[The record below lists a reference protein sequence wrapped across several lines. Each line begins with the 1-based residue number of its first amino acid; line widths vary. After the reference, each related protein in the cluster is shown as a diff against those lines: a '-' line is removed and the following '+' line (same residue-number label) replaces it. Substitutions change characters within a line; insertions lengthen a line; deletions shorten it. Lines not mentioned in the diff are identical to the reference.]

1 MNDNSFIVCCVR
13 IGRERA
19 KNVNRKWSGG
29 KRPNG
34 RACIR
39 RIVDYN
45 HQMRLFTLLS
55 CLHYVC
61 LRLIFFLSTKNHLI
75 WTQLALL
82 CETNCATFLLH
93 ELPQKKH
100 DAGRFGWLLAAHYT
114 IHSIANRKLC
124 FCSILF
130 VSNAWFGLNG
140 NVLREFHLHLNV
152 LIFVGFFF
160 GGALFVIL
168 FRSLFPFVISIVYLS
183 LCVCECQL
191 KMWTTESRE

>member
-1 MNDNSFIVCCVR
+1 MKDNSFIVCCVR

-19 KNVNRKWSGG
+19 KNVNRKWNGG

-34 RACIR
+34 RACTR
-39 RIVDYN
+39 RIVEYN

-114 IHSIANRKLC
+114 IHSIANRTLC

-152 LIFVGFFF
+152 LIFIGFRM
-160 GGALFVIL
+160 
-168 FRSLFPFVISIVYLS
+168 RSVCNSFSQSFSFCHFHCLS
-183 LCVCECQL
+183 LSICVCECQL